1 MLRGKLKMC
10 YNEISELLT
19 WGGQGWKEDFAR
31 EMFMK
36 NGIEEIKIETLK
48 NSLQAGT
55 GRSAISKA

>member
-1 MLRGKLKMC
+1 MC